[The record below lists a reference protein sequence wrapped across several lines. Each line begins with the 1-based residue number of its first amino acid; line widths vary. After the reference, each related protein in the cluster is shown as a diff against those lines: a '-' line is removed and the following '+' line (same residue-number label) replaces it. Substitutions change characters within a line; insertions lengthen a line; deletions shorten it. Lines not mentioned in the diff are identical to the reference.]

1 MEKNVKL
8 KANVFERE
16 QYKNNIDTTFSQLT
30 SSVFTE
36 PLTSSINIPEFFDKY
51 NTLFFDIPKKG
62 STSDDV
68 LPSGS
73 HELIARDFNPINNPA
88 IQDLLQQ
95 INSVREEI
103 ASLNLQI
110 LEIKDPEFIALN
122 PDAADTGS
130 LSGATSTNATTA
142 NTQLQQPTTNSTPT
156 NNIPFTST
164 SPSGNSKR
172 TNIKI

>member
-1 MEKNVKL
+1 MEKNIKL

-16 QYKNNIDTTFSQLT
+16 QYRENIDTTFSQLT
-30 SSVFTE
+30 SSVFIPTV
-36 PLTSSINIPEFFDKY
+36 TSSLSIPEFFDKY

-62 STSDDV
+62 NTSDEV

-73 HELIARDFNPINNPA
+73 HELIARDFNPINNPT

-95 INSVREEI
+95 INSIREEI

-110 LEIKDPEFIALN
+110 LEISNPEFIALN

-130 LSGATSTNATTA
+130 ASGAISTNPSTSNNQLQTPSSTTST
-142 NTQLQQPTTNSTPT
+142 TQ
-156 NNIPFTST
+156 FTST
-164 SPSGNSKR
+164 PPTGNLKR
-172 TNIKI
+172 ANIKL

>member
-1 MEKNVKL
+1 MEKNIKL

-30 SSVFTE
+30 SSIFI
-36 PLTSSINIPEFFDKY
+36 PLPTSSISIPEFFDKY

-62 STSDDV
+62 DTSNSV

-73 HELIARDFNPINNPA
+73 HELIARDFNPINNPT
-88 IQDLLQQ
+88 IQDLIQQ

-110 LEIKDPEFIALN
+110 LEIKDPEYVALN

-130 LSGATSTNATTA
+130 LSGAISTNATTA
-142 NTQLQQPTTNSTPT
+142 NTQLQQPSTNTATTNNT
-156 NNIPFTST
+156 PFTST
-164 SPSGNSKR
+164 PPSGNLKR
-172 TNIKI
+172 TNIKL

>member
-30 SSVFTE
+30 SSVFTQT
-36 PLTSSINIPEFFDKY
+36 PTSSINIPEFFDKY

-95 INSVREEI
+95 IIIIHIQQEKQNGRSISSHSNNNKSVNTPLKSNKTIKNPLQIKEP
-103 ASLNLQI
+103 LNLHLPVTSVKPDI
-110 LEIKDPEFIALN
+110 ARPDPHCVV
-122 PDAADTGS
+122 
-130 LSGATSTNATTA
+130 
-142 NTQLQQPTTNSTPT
+142 
-156 NNIPFTST
+156 NIPD
-164 SPSGNSKR
+164 PN
-172 TNIKI
+172 ND